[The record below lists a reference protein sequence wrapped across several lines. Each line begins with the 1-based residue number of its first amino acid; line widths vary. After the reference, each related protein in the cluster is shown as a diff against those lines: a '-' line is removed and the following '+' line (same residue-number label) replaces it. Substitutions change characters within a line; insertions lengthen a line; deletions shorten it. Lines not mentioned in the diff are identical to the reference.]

1 MFLGFNI
8 DAWITIITVLSM
20 FTVLLVTKLRTD
32 LVFLGAIAILFVT
45 GVLNAKEAFSGFSS
59 TSVVVIGVLF
69 IVVAGL
75 MHTGV
80 LQWIVKNLLGQ
91 PNSYSK
97 AVVRL
102 MLPVAALSSFLSNTT
117 VVALFVNIVK
127 MWSKKL
133 NISPSKLLI
142 PLSYASGM
150 GGVCTLIGTP
160 PNLIISGLYAEHTGT
175 AMNILTTTI
184 PGLFCL
190 FVGVLSIIA
199 MRKLLPERKAPE
211 GAFESTGEYTLE
223 LRVPSD
229 NPYIGQTLGEAGLYH
244 VNGGSLLELYHF
256 DDVLSPISEDEPI
269 MGGDHLVYA
278 GQIDELIEMAEKHQL
293 VSADH
298 HVFTMSELDMS
309 RQLRTAY
316 VNFGSKLIGKTIGG
330 TAFERENNL
339 VLAAVARRGERINQ
353 APRQV
358 VLQAGDTLL
367 FLCPKN
373 ININTSSLTSDLCFF
388 DSDDVP
394 NIGRGTLVST
404 TIMILMVVLSAL
416 NVMPLLQC
424 AFLAAI
430 AMLAFRCCTPTQAM
444 KSINGEI
451 LMVFAGSVVLGLAI
465 QKTGIAERLAFGILD
480 VCGTNPLVVMTAI
493 CFVGTFITEF
503 ISNTAAGALRALPV
517 PCGPDGQR
525 QLQLCYAHRLAH
537 PHAGLRP
544 WRLPLQRLHA
554 HRLAD
559 EHHHPRSQHPDSEH
573 HLSINPITITHRIVP
588 PIKLPCPK
596 PEQGSFFGPG
606 GSWHLCAPG
615 SGADQRPL
623 TFAPDYRLCSKCP
636 MLNIV

>member
-8 DAWITIITVLSM
+8 YAWITIVTVLTM
-20 FTVLLVTKLRTD
+20 FTVLLLTKLRTD
-32 LVFLGAIAILFVT
+32 LVFLGAIAVLYVT
-45 GVLNAKEAFSGFSS
+45 GVLDAKEAFSGFSS

-91 PNSYSK
+91 PNTYSK
-97 AVVRL
+97 AVIRL

-160 PNLIISGLYAEHTGT
+160 PNLIISGLYAEKTGT

-190 FVGVLSIIA
+190 CVGVLSIIA
-199 MRKLLPERKAPE
+199 MRKLLPDRKAPDS
-211 GAFESTGEYTLE
+211 AFESTGEYTVE

-229 NPYIGQTLGEAGLYH
+229 NPYIGKTLSEAGLYH
-244 VNGGSLLELYHF
+244 VNGGSLIEMYHF
-256 DDVLSPISEDEPI
+256 DDIQTPISEDEPI

-278 GQIDELIEMAEKHQL
+278 GQIDELIEMADSHQL
-293 VSADH
+293 VAADH
-298 HVFTMSELDMS
+298 HVFTMSELDMNV
-309 RQLRTAY
+309 QIRTAY
-316 VNFGSKLIGKTIGG
+316 VNFGSSLIGKTMIGSS
-330 TAFERENNL
+330 FEKNNNL
-339 VLAAVARRGERINQ
+339 MLAAVARRGERINE

-373 ININTSSLTSDLCFF
+373 VKINTSSLTRDLHFF

-394 NIGRGTLVST
+394 NIGSGTLIST
-404 TIMILMVVLSAL
+404 TIMILMVLLSAL
-416 NVMPLLQC
+416 SVMPLLQC

-430 AMLAFRCCTPTQAM
+430 AMLAFRCCTPEQAM

-480 VCGTNPLVVMTAI
+480 VCGSNPLVVMTAI

-503 ISNTAAGALRALPV
+503 ISNTAAGAMFFPIMYEAAEKLGYEPFPFLVALMISV
-517 PCGPDGQR
+517 SSSF
-525 QLQLCYAHRLAH
+525 AT
-537 PHAGLRP
+537 
-544 WRLPLQRLHA
+544 
-554 HRLAD
+554 
-559 EHHHPRSQHPDSEH
+559 
-573 HLSINPITITHRIVP
+573 PIGSPTHMLVY
-588 PIKLPCPK
+588 
-596 PEQGSFFGPG
+596 GPG
-606 GSWHLCAPG
+606 GYRFSDFMRIGLLMNIIILA
-615 SGADQRPL
+615 ANILIVNIIYPL
-623 TFAPDYRLCSKCP
+623 TPLP
-636 MLNIV
+636 